1 MRLRAV
7 FSQVRP
13 ALAIGLGLTAL
24 LGTVGT
30 AIAADRPVWA
40 AHGPQCPDGYRL
52 DADGRNCVTDGL
64 TPYNMPSAIP
74 YDPNRNNDNRYQ
86 FNPS

>member
-1 MRLRAV
+1 MSRPLSPAV
-7 FSQVRP
+7 ATGL
-13 ALAIGLGLTAL
+13 ALACLLGLT
-24 LGTVGT
+24 G
-30 AIAADRPVWA
+30 AAVAAEKPVP

-86 FNPS
+86 FNPN